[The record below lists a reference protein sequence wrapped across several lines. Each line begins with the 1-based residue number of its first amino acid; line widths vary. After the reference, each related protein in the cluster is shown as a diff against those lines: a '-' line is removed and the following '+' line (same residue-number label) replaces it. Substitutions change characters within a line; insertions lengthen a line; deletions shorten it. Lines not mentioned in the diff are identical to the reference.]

1 MFINNKE
8 EHYLRIK
15 GLIHQEDI
23 ILSIYA
29 PNIRDPHYMKQTLA
43 ELKGEIDSNTIEVDF
58 NTPLSIMNRRSIR
71 EQKTWTMI
79 IDQIDLTEIYRKFH
93 PTGVEYTFLSSAHGT
108 FSKLDIY

>member
-58 NTPLSIMNRRSIR
+58 NTPLSIMNRTTKQKIRLKIEDLNNSI
-71 EQKTWTMI
+71 
-79 IDQIDLTEIYRKFH
+79 DHLDLTDIQKSLPNNNRIYILF
-93 PTGVEYTFLSSAHGT
+93 TCT
-108 FSKLDIY
+108 